1 MKRLNKLASVFC
13 VAAMALTAMTGCEG
27 SDMFSVNS
35 PDWLSEK
42 IDSIEKANQSTEEV
56 LVGMNEDVYT
66 VGNTD
71 FSSGFWTSFSKYY
84 VVQDNQKWNAV
95 FNLNINPSATNTY
108 NNFVLII
115 TNDVDRG
122 GTGYT
127 EYGAIR
133 FDNQPSGNSEWGDHI
148 DRKYVQSNLTFETDK
163 DKGVEKLGGKVT
175 LTVDRSRV
183 DTFMVKITNGTVT
196 KTYIQPSKIANLNAD
211 ESNTNIRCFLVPD
224 GSFIDFQ
231 QSNIEPIGGYTSAQD
246 KAPVSMVLNN
256 VPAEVDENTPLEKA
270 MENVSAT
277 VTFEEGITKVIPAK
291 ELYFSAINDM
301 NVSGTKNLI
310 VIYNKTF
317 KGENASTPI
326 VAQKTFEVVPAI
338 KALHIVSAP
347 TRLTY
352 KYYEAAG
359 ITNPA
364 SAVFPVDT
372 KGLTVQATY
381 LNGVTRDITLDKLVI
396 SAVPMKA
403 GKQAVTVIAKN
414 GVKTTF
420 DVTVEKHAATFVTP
434 SPAIL
439 GAEDCTTGW
448 WGAHLDADVKVPA
461 GETRAFSFTNL
472 GGAANWNNYV
482 VVLRNAA
489 LAEYVVVRSDNFGWT
504 GDNSGPY
511 GWKNCTAGST
521 GAADWATWLAGMNG
535 AKVVVYVTNNNNGT
549 ADVLAITTGTDG
561 KVNTQYYYGID
572 GVDANDL
579 FVDFTVDSSCLKFD
593 TAASARKHY
602 TRAHRR

>member
-1 MKRLNKLASVFC
+1 MKRLNKLAAVFC

-71 FSSGFWTSFSKYY
+71 FSSAFFTSFSKYY

-108 NNFVLII
+108 KNFALII

-148 DRKYVQSNLTFETDK
+148 DRSCVQSNLTFETDK
-163 DKGVEKLGGKVT
+163 DKGVDKLGGKVT

-211 ESNTNIRCFLVPD
+211 ESNTNIRCFLVPE
-224 GSFIDFQ
+224 GSYIDFM
-231 QSNIEPIGGYTSAQD
+231 QSNVEPIGGYTSAQD

-301 NVSGTKNLI
+301 DVSGTKNLI

-403 GKQAVTVIAKN
+403 GKQAVTVTAKN

-461 GETRAFSFTNL
+461 GEARAFSFTNL

-489 LAEYVVVRSDNFGWT
+489 LAEYVVVRSDNYGWT